1 MGKLLFLKP
10 SDIHYSQDSISN
22 TFGKSTI
29 HSDKYI
35 GETLDDLI
43 NGTVNLNYIPTIS
56 VFMYNNNWYTTDNRR
71 LWVFRKAE
79 ELGILSYIFVSQVQ
93 YTNSIK
99 LTTTNDGL
107 TVRVRRNNPG
117 GQTWRRLSDERYT
130 NPHQISTESFSSNQ
144 KTFRREPNISRYKY
158 DDGSSNYF
166 MSFYEFCPYSEF
178 ESSLEKSRQSYSRP
192 STYNNDHPVEK
203 GKHVQLM
210 NTKWIITVIKNR

>member
-1 MGKLLFLKP
+1 M
-10 SDIHYSQDSISN
+10 
-22 TFGKSTI
+22 TFN
-29 HSDKYI
+29 
-35 GETLDDLI
+35 I
-43 NGTVNLNYIPTIS
+43 NGTVNLNYIPLIS
-56 VFMYNNNWYTTDNRR
+56 VFIYNNNWYTTDNRR

-130 NPHQISTESFSSNQ
+130 NPHQISTESFSSNR

-166 MSFYEFCPYSEF
+166 MSFNEFCPYSEF

-203 GKHVQLM
+203 RKTSSVDEYQIDYNSNKESSTWLVLIGVAAVAALF
-210 NTKWIITVIKNR
+210 ILFEL